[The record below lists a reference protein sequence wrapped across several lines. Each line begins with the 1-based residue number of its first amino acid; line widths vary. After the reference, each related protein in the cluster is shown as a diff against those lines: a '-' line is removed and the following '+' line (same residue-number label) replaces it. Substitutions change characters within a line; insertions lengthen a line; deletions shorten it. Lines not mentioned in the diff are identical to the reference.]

1 VPNILEEIMNEAD
14 AAPPPL
20 LVTRENGVET
30 WTLNRAERRNP
41 ISDDAMV
48 TALVGELDR
57 VTGDFDTGAV
67 VLTGAGS
74 AFSAGGDIKAIAAG
88 DGVFGQPT
96 ARQRTGYQLGI
107 QRLTRAMVACDVPI
121 VAAVNG
127 PAIGAG
133 CDLALMCD
141 IRIASDKASF
151 AESFVRL
158 GLIPGDGGA
167 WLLPRIIG
175 HARAS
180 VLALTG
186 RRITAAT
193 AQQWGLVFEVVAT
206 EDLMASATALAKE
219 VADQPRDAVRMTKAL
234 LRRAPDIGL
243 DATLELSAAMQPLC
257 HTTDEHHSA
266 VAAILATASK

>member
-1 VPNILEEIMNEAD
+1 
-14 AAPPPL
+14 
-20 LVTRENGVET
+20 
-30 WTLNRAERRNP
+30 
-41 ISDDAMV
+41 
-48 TALVGELDR
+48 
-57 VTGDFDTGAV
+57 V

-74 AFSAGGDIKAIAAG
+74 AFSAGADIKAIASG
-88 DGVFGQPT
+88 DGLFGQPT
-96 ARQRTGYQLGI
+96 ARQRTGYQIGI

-127 PAIGAG
+127 AAIGAG

-186 RRITAAT
+186 RRIAAAT

-219 VADQPRDAVRMTKAL
+219 IVDQPRDAVRMTKAS

-266 VAAILATASK
+266 VAAILATTSK

>member
-1 VPNILEEIMNEAD
+1 M
-14 AAPPPL
+14 PPPV
-20 LVTRENGVET
+20 LVTRNDGVEI
-30 WTLNRAERRNP
+30 WTLNRADRRNP

-48 TALVGELDR
+48 TALVAEIDR
-57 VTGDFDTGAV
+57 VGLDFETGAV

-74 AFSAGGDIKAIAAG
+74 AFSAGGDVKAMAAG
-88 DGVFGQPT
+88 KGLFGQPA
-96 ARQRTGYQLGI
+96 ARQRTGYEMGI
-107 QRLTRAMVACDVPI
+107 QRLTRAVVACDVPI

-141 IRIASDKASF
+141 VRIASEKASF

-167 WLLPRIIG
+167 WLLPRVVG

-186 RRITAAT
+186 RRISAVTALE
-193 AQQWGLVFEVVAT
+193 WGLVYDVVAP
-206 EDLMASATALAKE
+206 EELIATATELAAE
-219 VADQPRDAVRMTKAL
+219 IAAQPRDAVRMTKAL

-243 DATLELSAAMQPLC
+243 DATLEMSAAMQPLC
-257 HTTDEHHSA
+257 HTTEEHRNA
-266 VAAILATASK
+266 VANLLASTAK